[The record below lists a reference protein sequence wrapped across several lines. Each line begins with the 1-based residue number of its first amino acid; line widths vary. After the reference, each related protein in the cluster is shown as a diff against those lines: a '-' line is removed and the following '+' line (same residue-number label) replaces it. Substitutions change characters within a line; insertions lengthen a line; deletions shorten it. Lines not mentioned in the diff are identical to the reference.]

1 MSLIFFTYSRIFKV
15 LWRIDKSIA
24 WDESDKKKS
33 QPQLRL
39 NEQSISNE
47 YTTVNKKKETSTS
60 CTIASGSNAAKSKMK
75 NQLSAR
81 RKAAKMLISVAILFA
96 VCYLPI
102 HILNLLR

>member
-24 WDESDKKKS
+24 WDESDNKKS
-33 QPQLRL
+33 PHQIH
-39 NEQSISNE
+39 NQSISNE
-47 YTTVNKKKETSTS
+47 YSTVKKKKETSSS
-60 CTIASGSNAAKSKMK
+60 CTIASGSNAAKTKIK
-75 NQLSAR
+75 NQLTAR

>member
-1 MSLIFFTYSRIFKV
+1 V

-24 WDESDKKKS
+24 WDESDKTKS
-33 QPQLRL
+33 SPKSRQ
-39 NEQSISNE
+39 NDQSISNE
-47 YTTVNKKKETSTS
+47 YTSVKKVKKETSTS
-60 CTIASGSNAAKSKMK
+60 CTIASGSNAAKSKIK